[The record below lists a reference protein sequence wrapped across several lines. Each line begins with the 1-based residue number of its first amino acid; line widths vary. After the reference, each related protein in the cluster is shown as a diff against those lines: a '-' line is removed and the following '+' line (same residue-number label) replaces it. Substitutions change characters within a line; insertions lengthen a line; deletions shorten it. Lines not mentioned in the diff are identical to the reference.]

1 MTTTASATK
10 TTPSVGGTGAS
21 TTVWTVDPAHAEL
34 AFSVRHLMINNV
46 RGRFG
51 KVEGTVIADNANLN
65 DSKIDVTID
74 VNSIDTRQEMRDNHL
89 RSADFFDAANHP
101 TMHFVSKR
109 IIGDVTKDFQIVG
122 DLTIRGTTREIEL
135 KARLEGRG
143 KDPWGNERAGF
154 SLTGSL
160 DRHDYGL
167 NWNTAL
173 EAGGVTVGAEVKI
186 TIDVE
191 IFHKLETLSAAA

>member
-1 MTTTASATK
+1 MNDT
-10 TTPSVGGTGAS
+10 AS

-51 KVEGTVIADNANLN
+51 KVEGTVVVDNADLN
-65 DSKIDVTID
+65 KSKVDVTID
-74 VNSIDTRQEMRDNHL
+74 VSSIDTRQEMRDNHL
-89 RSADFFDAANHP
+89 RSADFFEAGTYP

-109 IIGDVTKDFQIVG
+109 IVGDVTKDFQIVG
-122 DLTIRGTTREIEL
+122 DLTIRGTTREIDL
-135 KARLEGRG
+135 KAQLEGRG

-160 DRHDYGL
+160 NRHDYGL
-167 NWNTAL
+167 NWNQAL

>member
-1 MTTTASATK
+1 MTTK
-10 TTPSVGGTGAS
+10 AS

-34 AFSVRHLMINNV
+34 GFSVRHLMISNV

-51 KVEGTVIADNANLN
+51 KVEGTVAVDNADLN
-65 DSKIDVTID
+65 QSKIDVTID

-89 RSADFFDAANHP
+89 RSADFFDAGNFP

-109 IIGDVTKDFQIVG
+109 IVGDVTKDFQVVG

-135 KARLEGRG
+135 NAHLEGRG

-154 SLTGSL
+154 HLGGSL
-160 DRHDYGL
+160 NRHDYGL
-167 NWNTAL
+167 DWNVAL

-186 TIDVE
+186 AIDVE

>member
-1 MTTTASATK
+1 MNNT
-10 TTPSVGGTGAS
+10 AS
-21 TTVWTVDPAHAEL
+21 TTVWTVDPTHAEL

-51 KVEGTVIADNANLN
+51 KVEGTVVVDNADPNK
-65 DSKIDVTID
+65 SKIDLTID

-89 RSADFFDAANHP
+89 RSADFFDAGNYP

-109 IIGDVTKDFQIVG
+109 IVGDVTKDFQIVG
-122 DLTIRGTTREIEL
+122 DLTIRGTTREIDL
-135 KARLEGRG
+135 KAHLEGRG

-160 DRHDYGL
+160 NRHDYGL
-167 NWNTAL
+167 NWNQAL

-186 TIDVE
+186 AIDVE
-191 IFHKLETLSAAA
+191 IFSKLETLSAVA

>member
-1 MTTTASATK
+1 MTKTAS
-10 TTPSVGGTGAS
+10 P
-21 TTVWTVDPAHAEL
+21 TVWTVDPAHAEM
-34 AFSVRHLMINNV
+34 AFSVRHLMISNV

-51 KVEGTVIADNANLN
+51 KVEGTVTVDEENLN
-65 DSKIDVTID
+65 NSLIDVTVD

-101 TMHFVSKR
+101 TIRFVSKR
-109 IIGDVTKDFQIVG
+109 IVGDVLKDFQIVG
-122 DLTIRGTTREIEL
+122 DLTIRGTTREIGL
-135 KARLEGRG
+135 NAHLEGRG

-154 SLTGSL
+154 NLTGAL
-160 DRHDYGL
+160 NRHDYGL
-167 NWNTAL
+167 EWNQAL
-173 EAGGVTVGAEVKI
+173 EAGGVAVGAEVKI

>member
-1 MTTTASATK
+1 MNDT
-10 TTPSVGGTGAS
+10 AS

-51 KVEGTVIADNANLN
+51 KVEGTVVVDNADLN
-65 DSKIDVTID
+65 KSKVDVTID
-74 VNSIDTRQEMRDNHL
+74 VSSIDTRQEMRDNHL
-89 RSADFFDAANHP
+89 RSADFFDAGTYP

-109 IIGDVTKDFQIVG
+109 IVGDVTKDFQIVG
-122 DLTIRGTTREIEL
+122 DLTIRGTTREIDL
-135 KARLEGRG
+135 KAQLEGRG

-160 DRHDYGL
+160 NRHDYGL
-167 NWNTAL
+167 NWNQAL

>member
-1 MTTTASATK
+1 MNDT
-10 TTPSVGGTGAS
+10 AS
-21 TTVWTVDPAHAEL
+21 TTVWTVDPTHAEL

-51 KVEGTVIADNANLN
+51 KVEGTVAVDNA
-65 DSKIDVTID
+65 DPTKSKVDVTID
-74 VNSIDTRQEMRDNHL
+74 VSSIDTRQEMRDNHL
-89 RSADFFDAANHP
+89 RSADFFDAGTYP

-109 IIGDVTKDFQIVG
+109 IVGDVTKDFQIVG
-122 DLTIRGTTREIEL
+122 DLTIRGTTREIDL
-135 KARLEGRG
+135 RAHFEGRG

-160 DRHDYGL
+160 NRHDYGL
-167 NWNTAL
+167 NWNQAL

-186 TIDVE
+186 VIDVE
-191 IFHKLETLSAAA
+191 IFRKLETLSAAA

>member
-1 MTTTASATK
+1 MNDT
-10 TTPSVGGTGAS
+10 AS
-21 TTVWTVDPAHAEL
+21 TTFWTVDPAHAEL
-34 AFSVRHLMINNV
+34 AFSVRHLMISNV

-51 KVEGTVIADNANLN
+51 KVEGTVVVDDAEPNK
-65 DSKIDVTID
+65 SKIDVTID

-109 IIGDVTKDFQIVG
+109 IVGDVQKEFQIVG
-122 DLTIRGTTREIEL
+122 DLTIRGTTHEVEL
-135 KARLEGRG
+135 KAHLEGRG

-154 SLTGSL
+154 SLTGSIN
-160 DRHDYGL
+160 RHDYGL
-167 NWNTAL
+167 NWNQAL
-173 EAGGVTVGAEVKI
+173 EAGGVAVSAEVKI

-191 IFHKLETLSAAA
+191 IIQKAESLSAAA

>member
-1 MTTTASATK
+1 MNDT
-10 TTPSVGGTGAS
+10 AS

-34 AFSVRHLMINNV
+34 SFAVRHLMINNV

-51 KVEGTVIADNANLN
+51 KIEGTVTVDDADLN
-65 DSKIDVTID
+65 RSKIDVTID

-89 RSADFFDAANHP
+89 RSADFFDAANYP

-109 IIGDVTKDFQIVG
+109 IVGDVTKDFQIVG
-122 DLTIRGTTREIEL
+122 DLTIRGTTHEVEL
-135 KARLEGRG
+135 GAHFEGRG

-154 SLTGSL
+154 SLTGKIN
-160 DRHDYGL
+160 RHDYGL
-167 NWNTAL
+167 HWNQAL
-173 EAGGVTVGAEVKI
+173 EAGGVAVGAEVKI

-191 IFHKLETLSAAA
+191 IFHKIEALSAAA

>member
-1 MTTTASATK
+1 MTFLSEGFPMTSTATTT
-10 TTPSVGGTGAS
+10 S
-21 TTVWTVDPAHAEL
+21 TTLWTVDPAHAEF

-51 KVEGTVIADNANLN
+51 KVEGTVTVDNANPN
-65 DSKIDVTID
+65 DSKVDVTID

-89 RSADFFDAANHP
+89 KSADFFDAANHP

-109 IIGDVTKDFQIVG
+109 IVGDVQKDFQIIG
-122 DLTIRGTTREIEL
+122 DLTIRGTTHEIEL
-135 KARLEGRG
+135 RAHFEGRG

-154 SLTGSL
+154 SLTGVL
-160 DRHDYGL
+160 NRHDYGL
-167 NWNTAL
+167 NWNVAL

-186 TIDVE
+186 TIDAE
-191 IFHKLETLSAAA
+191 IFHKLESLSAAA

>member
-1 MTTTASATK
+1 MTDT
-10 TTPSVGGTGAS
+10 AS
-21 TTVWTVDPAHAEL
+21 TTVWTVDPDHAEL

-51 KVEGTVIADNANLN
+51 KVEGTVVVDNEDLN
-65 DSKIDVTID
+65 KTKIDVTID
-74 VNSIDTRQEMRDNHL
+74 VNSIDTRQAMRDNHL
-89 RSADFFDAANHP
+89 RSADFFDAGTYP

-109 IIGDVTKDFQIVG
+109 IVGDVTKDFQIVG
-122 DLTIRGTTREIEL
+122 DLTIRGTTREIDL
-135 KARLEGRG
+135 KAHLEGRG
-143 KDPWGNERAGF
+143 KDGYGNERAGF

-160 DRHDYGL
+160 NRHDYGL
-167 NWNTAL
+167 NWNQAL

-186 TIDVE
+186 AIDVE

>member
-1 MTTTASATK
+1 MTNIASATN
-10 TTPSVGGTGAS
+10 TPSAAGTTTS

-51 KVEGTVIADNANLN
+51 KVEGTVVVDNANLN

-89 RSADFFDAANHP
+89 RSADFFDAGNYP

-109 IIGDVTKDFQIVG
+109 IVGDVTKDFQIVG

-135 KARLEGRG
+135 KAHLEGRG
-143 KDPWGNERAGF
+143 RDPRGNERAGF
-154 SLTGSL
+154 SLTGL
-160 DRHDYGL
+160 IDRHDYGL
-167 NWNTAL
+167 NWNVAL

>member
-1 MTTTASATK
+1 MNDT
-10 TTPSVGGTGAS
+10 AS

-34 AFSVRHLMINNV
+34 AFAVRHLMINNL

-51 KVEGTVIADNANLN
+51 KIQGTVTVDDADLN
-65 DSKIDVTID
+65 RSKIDVTID

-89 RSADFFDAANHP
+89 RSADFFDAANYP

-109 IIGDVTKDFQIVG
+109 IVGDVTKDFQIVG
-122 DLTIRGTTREIEL
+122 DLTIRGTTHEVEL
-135 KARLEGRG
+135 GAHFEGRG

-154 SLTGSL
+154 SLTGKIN
-160 DRHDYGL
+160 RHDYGL
-167 NWNTAL
+167 HWNQAL
-173 EAGGVTVGAEVKI
+173 EAGGVAVGAEVKI

-191 IFHKLETLSAAA
+191 IFRKLEALSVAA

>member
-1 MTTTASATK
+1 MTK
-10 TTPSVGGTGAS
+10 SVS

-34 AFSVRHLMINNV
+34 AFAVRHLMINNV

-51 KVEGTVIADNANLN
+51 KVEGTVTTDNENLN
-65 DSKIDVTID
+65 NSTVDVTID
-74 VNSIDTRQEMRDNHL
+74 VNSLDTRQEMRDNHL
-89 RSADFFDAANHP
+89 RSADFFDAASYP

-109 IIGDVTKDFQIVG
+109 IVGDVTKSFRIVG

-135 KARLEGRG
+135 QAELEGRG
-143 KDPWGNERAGF
+143 NDPWGNERAGF

-160 DRHDYGL
+160 NRHDYGL
-167 NWNTAL
+167 HWNQAL
-173 EAGGVTVGAEVKI
+173 EAGGVAVGAEVKI
-186 TIDVE
+186 AIDVE

>member
-1 MTTTASATK
+1 MTAT
-10 TTPSVGGTGAS
+10 AS
-21 TTVWTVDPAHAEL
+21 TTLWTVDPAHAEL
-34 AFSVRHLMINNV
+34 GFSVRHLMINNV

-51 KVEGTVIADNANLN
+51 KVEGTVTTDNENLN
-65 DSKIDVTID
+65 NSKIDVTID

-89 RSADFFDAANHP
+89 KSEDFFDAANHP

-109 IIGDVTKDFQIVG
+109 IVGDVANDFQIIG
-122 DLTIRGTTREIEL
+122 ELTIRGTTREIEL
-135 KARLEGRG
+135 DARLEGRG
-143 KDPWGNERAGF
+143 NDPWGNERAGF
-154 SLTGSL
+154 SLTGKL
-160 DRHDYGL
+160 NRLDYGL
-167 NWNTAL
+167 HWNPAL

>member
-1 MTTTASATK
+1 MTKTAS
-10 TTPSVGGTGAS
+10 P
-21 TTVWTVDPAHAEL
+21 TVWTVDPTHAEL

-51 KVEGTVIADNANLN
+51 KVEGTVSVDDANPN
-65 DSKIDVTID
+65 NSKIDVTID

-89 RSADFFDAANHP
+89 RSADFFDAANYP
-101 TMHFVSKR
+101 TMHFASRR
-109 IIGDVTKDFQIVG
+109 IVGDVTKDFQVIG
-122 DLTIRGTTREIEL
+122 DLTIRGTTREIQL
-135 KARLEGRG
+135 QAQLEGRG

-160 DRHDYGL
+160 NRHDYGL
-167 NWNTAL
+167 EWNQAL
-173 EAGGVTVGAEVKI
+173 EAGGVAVGAEVKI

-191 IFHKLETLSAAA
+191 IFRKLETLVAAA